1 MKKKQKQLILP
12 YLLIVP
18 TLISCGVFKFYPF
31 LKTIISSFSVT
42 DEFGAWIGWAGTV
55 FWKMMFTD
63 AAFWQT
69 LTTTLK
75 YALLTFVGTFVIAM
89 IFAMLS
95 TKKTKFG
102 KVSQMLYALPIA
114 VAHSTSSVIFLFV
127 FKGEGGLLNSW
138 LGTDVAWLTKADT
151 AFWAVVVVTIWTHI
165 SGSFLYLLAG
175 FRGVSEDILEAATV
189 DGANSFV
196 RAVKIMIPMA
206 SPQIFYVLFL
216 NIISAMG
223 VFTQVKLLTGGGPSG
238 ATTSLMYEIYL
249 RAVKF
254 GEYEYACCVSIV
266 TFLIIFI
273 FTRIQFAFEKK
284 MVYYQ

>member
-1 MKKKQKQLILP
+1 MKKKQKQLVFPYFLILP
-12 YLLIVP
+12 TI
-18 TLISCGVFKFYPF
+18 ISCVIFKFYPF

-42 DEFGAWIGWAGTV
+42 DEFGAWKGWAGIT
-55 FWKMMFTD
+55 FWEMMFMD
-63 AAFWQT
+63 SSFWQI
-69 LTTTLK
+69 LVTTLE
-75 YALLTFVGTFVIAM
+75 YALITFVGTFVIAM
-89 IFAMLS
+89 ILAMLS

-114 VAHSTSSVIFLFV
+114 IAHSTSSVIFLFV

-138 LGTDVAWLTKADT
+138 LGTDIGWLIKPDT
-151 AFWAVVVVTIWTHI
+151 AFWAVAVVTVWTHI

-189 DGANSFV
+189 DGANSFIK
-196 RAVKIMIPMA
+196 AVKIMIPMA

-216 NIISAMG
+216 NIISALG

-238 ATTSLMYEIYL
+238 STTSLMYEIYL

-266 TFLIIFI
+266 AFLIIFV

>member
-1 MKKKQKQLILP
+1 MNKKHKKLLLP
-12 YLLIVP
+12 YFLIVP
-18 TLISCGVFKFYPF
+18 TLVSCLIFKFYPF
-31 LKTIISSFSVT
+31 LKTIISSFSIT
-42 DEFGAWIGWAGTV
+42 DQFGGWLGWAGTF
-55 FWKMMFTD
+55 FWEMMFKD
-63 AAFWQT
+63 DSFWQI
-69 LTTTLK
+69 LGTTLG
-75 YALLTFVGTFVIAM
+75 YAVITFIGTFVIAM
-89 IFAMLS
+89 ILAMLS

-114 VAHSTSSVIFLFV
+114 IAHSTSSVIFLFV

-138 LGTDVAWLTKADT
+138 LGTDIGWLIKEDT
-151 AFWAVVVVTIWTHI
+151 AFWVVAVVTVWTHI

-175 FRGVSEDILEAATV
+175 FRGVSEDILEAAIV
-189 DGANSFV
+189 DGANSV
-196 RAVKIMIPMA
+196 TRAVKIMIPMA

-216 NIISAMG
+216 NIISALG

-238 ATTSLMYEIYL
+238 STTSLMYEIYL

-266 TFLIIFI
+266 TFLIIFL